1 MSKEKRPIKYEPP
14 SSDDLFAFAQ
24 QVSHKLSEQRGSSYA
39 RHDIVRG
46 LADFLATIATIEAN
60 QRNREHLFD
69 DEEEETGYADGA

>member
-1 MSKEKRPIKYEPP
+1 MAKHEKYEPP
-14 SSDDLFAFAQ
+14 SDETLFEFAQ
-24 QVSHKLSEQRGSSYA
+24 QVGSNLAERLNTSFA

-69 DEEEETGYADGA
+69 DE